1 VPLVLGRFS
10 RENATSNENAK
21 AREKDWTRLVVLSVL
36 SLPLRRR
43 SAGFLDQ
50 PHGQLN
56 LRSVYTVI
64 SLVSLTLLNPKIC
77 NVICLKENG
86 EVHTQAY

>member
-1 VPLVLGRFS
+1 MPLVLGRFS

-21 AREKDWTRLVVLSVL
+21 AREKDCTRLVVLS
-36 SLPLRRR
+36 LPLRHW
-43 SAGFLDQ
+43 SVGFLDQ

-56 LRSVYTVI
+56 IRSVYAVI
-64 SLVSLTLLNPKIC
+64 SLASLTLLNPKIC
-77 NVICLKENG
+77 YVICLEGMG